1 METKNTWVNCVLAIL
16 TLQAIII
23 GGFVVLY
30 FGIKKLGLN
39 QDSMQFLLLALII
52 GFGMFS
58 CCAIFAGKE
67 SLNKFFEYQK
77 MQEDRKKEESKLSQ
91 RLLELISKEISIR
104 KHFSDILHSKNDLKL
119 SVKCFM
125 SNED

>member
-1 METKNTWVNCVLAIL
+1 MDAKKTWVNCVLAIL

-23 GGFVVLY
+23 GGFVVLF
-30 FGIKKLGLN
+30 FGIKKFGLN
-39 QDSMQFLLLALII
+39 QDSMQVLLLALII

-58 CCAIFAGKE
+58 CYAIFAGKE

-77 MQEDRKKEESKLSQ
+77 MHEDRKKEESKLSQ
-91 RLLELISKEISIR
+91 RLLELISKEIPMR
-104 KHFSDILHSKNDLKL
+104 KHFSNISSSKNDLNL

>member
-1 METKNTWVNCVLAIL
+1 MSKKEIWGHCVLAIL
-16 TLQAIII
+16 ALQAIII
-23 GGFVVLY
+23 GGFVALY

-39 QDSMQFLLLALII
+39 QNSMQVLLLALII

-58 CCAIFAGKE
+58 CYAIFAGKE

-77 MQEDRKKEESKLSQ
+77 MHEDRKKEESKLSQ
-91 RLLELISKEISIR
+91 RLLELFSKEVPMR
-104 KHFSDILHSKNDLKL
+104 KHFSNISSSKNDLNL

>member
-1 METKNTWVNCVLAIL
+1 MDAKKTWVNCVLAIL

-23 GGFVVLY
+23 GGFVVLF
-30 FGIKKLGLN
+30 FGIKKFGLN
-39 QDSMQFLLLALII
+39 QDSMQVLLLALII
-52 GFGMFS
+52 FS

-91 RLLELISKEISIR
+91 RLLELISKEIPMR
-104 KHFSDILHSKNDLKL
+104 KHFSNVSSSKNDLNL